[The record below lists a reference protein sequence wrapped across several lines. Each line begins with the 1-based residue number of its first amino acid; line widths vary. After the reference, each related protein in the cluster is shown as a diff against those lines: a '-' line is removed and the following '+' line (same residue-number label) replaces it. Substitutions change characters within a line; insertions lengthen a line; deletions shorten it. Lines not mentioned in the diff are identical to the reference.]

1 MHLCKKQLTVWLKLD
16 QIYLVGAV
24 AQALKHRPLVRPQ
37 IFIQLMEIVEAVE
50 IVGVGDPIKTPAP
63 DLQSIQIYLRASG
76 QGALCI

>member
-1 MHLCKKQLTVWLKLD
+1 MQSDRTAVVVAVVVG
-16 QIYLVGAV
+16 IAEIVGA
-24 AQALKHRPLVRPQ
+24 A
-37 IFIQLMEIVEAVE
+37 E